1 MTSFTSKI
9 KVLGWSVLAWLG
21 LVPVWPWSGLGLVLV
36 LVWLWSGPGLALV
49 WPWSGPGLALGLE
62 LGRHNKQ
69 IPMRPTIRCA
79 SCTLCDYA
87 GPGWGHMRI

>member
-1 MTSFTSKI
+1 M
-9 KVLGWSVLAWLG
+9 VRAGLA
-21 LVPVWPWSGLGLVLV
+21 
-36 LVWLWSGPGLALV
+36 WSGPGLVWSWSWSWSGFGLALV

-62 LGRHNKQ
+62 LGRHSKQ

-87 GPGWGHMRI
+87 GPDGATCESSIYIYTHIERYA